1 MNKKYVS
8 AALGVTAS
16 IAMIVPAFAE
26 NTPTTNNGM
35 RDSNRMMRRGGEQE
49 GRGLGNGQ
57 MTRPVVTGTVTAVSG
72 NTITLSGNAGMMS
85 SSTPKTTFTIDA
97 TNAKV
102 LKAGKEIKVA
112 TIVTGDTLAVSGTL
126 TGTNVVAT
134 IIHDGIMMGGRGGD
148 MKNNAI
154 KNDAQAMQQLQG
166 NGQPVVAGNVTAI
179 NGSTITVTNKS
190 NVTYTADTSAA
201 KVLVSGVTSTL
212 ASVKVGDSV
221 VVQGTVNG
229 TAITA
234 STVID
239 NGTPRTIPTTNT
251 TGQPEN
257 QGRMGFFGG
266 IGSFFGK
273 MFGF

>member
-26 NTPTTNNGM
+26 NAPTTNNGM
-35 RDSNRMMRRGGEQE
+35 RDSNRMARRGGEQE

-57 MTRPVVTGTVTAVSG
+57 MIRPVVTGTVTSISG

-102 LKAGKEIKVA
+102 LKVGKEIKVA
-112 TIVTGDTLAVSGTL
+112 TIIVGDTLAVSGTL

-134 IIHDGIMMGGRGGD
+134 IIHDGIMMGGRGGE

-154 KNDAQAMQQLQG
+154 NKDVQAIQQLQG
-166 NGQPVVAGNVTAI
+166 NGQPVVAGTVTAM
-179 NGSTITVTNKS
+179 NGTSLTITNKS
-190 NVTYTADTSAA
+190 NVTYTAETNTA
-201 KVLVSGVTSTL
+201 KILVSGATSTL
-212 ASVKVGDSV
+212 ASVKVGDAIV
-221 VVQGTVNG
+221 IQGTVNG
-229 TAITA
+229 TTITA